1 MGKTSNRAVKKY
13 ENNHYKSVEVLLSIN
28 DHTTIKQ
35 FCKQNG
41 LAMSGFIYDIII
53 KAMAERGIRLEGTAT
68 RNIDD
73 IIDSNSSNG

>member
-1 MGKTSNRAVKKY
+1 MPVSSKRVKAIRNWNSNNYKTI
-13 ENNHYKSVEVLLSIN
+13 EVNLSIN
-28 DHTTIKQ
+28 DHATIKH
-35 FCKQNG
+35 FCKQNE

-73 IIDSNSSNG
+73 ILNRN